1 MDYNESN
8 NCKILFDRK
17 IQTADVTDREGN
29 IKGKRGFIY
38 FGLFDFSKIK
48 KEEFVQFLDSL
59 FENNEFCWFTIICDQ
74 GEGLQILN
82 RNRFKYGK
90 IDSKGVVTEVYRCI
104 IRSDDGT
111 LSNYEYFL

>member
-82 RNRFKYGK
+82 RNRLKYGK